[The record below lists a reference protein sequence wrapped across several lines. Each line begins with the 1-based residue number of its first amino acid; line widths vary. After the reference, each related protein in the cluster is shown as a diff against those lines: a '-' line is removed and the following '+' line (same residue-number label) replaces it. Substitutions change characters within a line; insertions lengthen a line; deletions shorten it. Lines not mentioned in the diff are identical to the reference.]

1 MNYYFEI
8 KNRLIESENYA
19 KIKRYSIERH
29 NVLTYFEIGRLLF
42 EAGKSYGENIL
53 GKYSNKLQIE
63 VGKKYT
69 ERTLRRYRQF
79 YLKFNNSKWSPIATE
94 LSWSHYVELLPISD
108 ESKLNYYI
116 FQCIDM
122 KLSRNDLR
130 KKIKNQEYERLDDST
145 KLKLVNEC
153 DIGIQDFIKNPIV
166 VRTNKIVEKITEK
179 DLQNIILE
187 NIVSFLKELGSEFC
201 FIENEYK
208 IKVDDRYNFIDLL
221 LYNYKFNCF
230 VVVELKITELK
241 KEYIGQVQF
250 YMNYIDKNLKTNF
263 QDNTIGIIIC
273 KKYNSFVMEYCS
285 DSRIFSREFLL
296 KKIEIKK

>member
-1 MNYYFEI
+1 
-8 KNRLIESENYA
+8 
-19 KIKRYSIERH
+19 
-29 NVLTYFEIGRLLF
+29 
-42 EAGKSYGENIL
+42 
-53 GKYSNKLQIE
+53 
-63 VGKKYT
+63 
-69 ERTLRRYRQF
+69 
-79 YLKFNNSKWSPIATE
+79 
-94 LSWSHYVELLPISD
+94 
-108 ESKLNYYI
+108 
-116 FQCIDM
+116 M

-130 KKIKNQEYERLDDST
+130 KKIKNQEYERLDDNT

-166 VRTNKIVEKITEK
+166 VRTNRIVEKLTEK

-296 KKIEIKK
+296 KKN